1 MLAEMRDSP
10 RLSRRSS
17 VRKKTA
23 PTRRTKFH
31 RPNKPSHFLMR
42 QQAPNEPA
50 QQPTSSRHSQPPNV
64 ARRKRVST
72 ICVTWSRT
80 LRRAKTK
87 KSAVLR
93 EHANKRTS
101 SIGPQYRP
109 KPHLRADK
117 DFQTCLHQICSRAEQ
132 DSSDLWSVHWKK
144 TLAQIWSPYG
154 PRRLMDASHHISRQ
168 ELTRTSRTEDPARH
182 QQIQS
187 QRPQAQTSSQT
198 QAKCNWRTW
207 WMNFQHYL
215 MYFPK
220 MKVKS
225 CKLPSCLFYWLSKR
239 SQTKNL
245 KRSRMRKASK
255 NQ

>member
-1 MLAEMRDSP
+1 MATLKVSKTGLAERNSLYQNSLANSDDNQIIVMLAEMRHSP

-31 RPNKPSHFLMR
+31 RPNKPSHFLMQ

-50 QQPTSSRHSQPPNV
+50 QQPISSRHSQPPNV

-87 KSAVLR
+87 KSAVLW

-101 SIGPQYRP
+101 SIGQQYRP

-132 DSSDLWSVHWKK
+132 DLRRFMIRPLEKNLSSDMKPL
-144 TLAQIWSPYG
+144 
-154 PRRLMDASHHISRQ
+154 
-168 ELTRTSRTEDPARH
+168 RT
-182 QQIQS
+182 
-187 QRPQAQTSSQT
+187 
-198 QAKCNWRTW
+198 
-207 WMNFQHYL
+207 
-215 MYFPK
+215 
-220 MKVKS
+220 
-225 CKLPSCLFYWLSKR
+225 
-239 SQTKNL
+239 L
-245 KRSRMRKASK
+245 KRR
-255 NQ
+255 